1 MSFLIG
7 FASGIVA
14 TLGTLVFVAYKYRNQ
29 VEDFLEKHYVESAN
43 PPAE

>member
-1 MSFLIG
+1 MTFLLG
-7 FASGIVA
+7 FVSGIIA
-14 TLGTLVFVAYKYRNQ
+14 TVGALVFVAYKYRNQ